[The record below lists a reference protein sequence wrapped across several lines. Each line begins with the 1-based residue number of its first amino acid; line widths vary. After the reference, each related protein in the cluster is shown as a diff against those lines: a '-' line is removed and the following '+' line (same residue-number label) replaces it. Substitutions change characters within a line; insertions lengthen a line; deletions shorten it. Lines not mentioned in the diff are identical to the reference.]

1 MAVGTASCCKAKNR
15 HMWRHRLRR
24 PACFKC
30 PKCPKSISMPDV
42 PNLAFGTWCSNV
54 DVPKA
59 LSGFMQSAQLS
70 RIQLWDVVTRWQNPE
85 SGFRDISML
94 SKVPKVTFGIPFG
107 TSLHLGVTPI
117 LAMHQQL
124 FVRVHGVDL
133 SVRQVFSVAACGRVY
148 FWFSSITGQGWNGTG
163 SGSGQPRLE
172 SVHAD
177 LKNDRLQQQSGS
189 SLSILTL
196 EQRILSS
203 RCRSSV
209 LLPSAERLQPSTT
222 LTTAQMA
229 GRPVEYTVSFDECCP
244 LHTINIHD
252 SKP

>member
-117 LAMHQQL
+117 L
-124 FVRVHGVDL
+124 V
-133 SVRQVFSVAACGRVY
+133 VAAIVIENLSFRIEAPKRHRFERSLRQSIYYAITRLYKALLRIRRCHTCLYGRK
-148 FWFSSITGQGWNGTG
+148 TGLAVQ
-163 SGSGQPRLE
+163 RLGRAAAE
-172 SVHAD
+172 
-177 LKNDRLQQQSGS
+177 
-189 SLSILTL
+189 LSRGAL
-196 EQRILSS
+196 RH
-203 RCRSSV
+203 
-209 LLPSAERLQPSTT
+209 
-222 LTTAQMA
+222 
-229 GRPVEYTVSFDECCP
+229 GRTQTP
-244 LHTINIHD
+244 LAKQART
-252 SKP
+252 K

>member
-1 MAVGTASCCKAKNR
+1 
-15 HMWRHRLRR
+15 MWRHRLRR

-117 LAMHQQL
+117 L
-124 FVRVHGVDL
+124 V
-133 SVRQVFSVAACGRVY
+133 
-148 FWFSSITGQGWNGTG
+148 
-163 SGSGQPRLE
+163 
-172 SVHAD
+172 VHAALTRYNMCHEHTD
-177 LKNDRLQQQSGS
+177 EEGCLHRSENMVLDSTFAIRARRLRPP
-189 SLSILTL
+189 T
-196 EQRILSS
+196 S
-203 RCRSSV
+203 RW
-209 LLPSAERLQPSTT
+209 LAEI
-222 LTTAQMA
+222 
-229 GRPVEYTVSFDECCP
+229 E
-244 LHTINIHD
+244 
-252 SKP
+252 K